1 MARAIS
7 SGQPQEAEPALAL
20 LEAVALIVYLQDV
33 DVVGEPVQQRA
44 GQPFRPENFGLL
56 LKRQVA
62 SHQG

>member
-20 LEAVALIVYLQDV
+20 HEAVALTVHLPDV

-44 GQPFRPENFGLL
+44 GQPFRSENFGLL

-62 SHQG
+62 GHQG